1 MVGIATKGQLRM
13 SFLRWA
19 LVLVPLIVL
28 IGSLVG
34 ALSGSGDTSWYAA
47 LEKPSFQPPSYL
59 FGIVW
64 PILYALM
71 AFALVNVIQARGS
84 RWRAMAIG
92 LFVAQLFVNL
102 LWSPIFYGMHQV
114 SFAFFWILLMIG
126 LAVATTVIFARV
138 RRIAAW
144 LMLPYLAW
152 ISFAAVLNFE
162 IDRLNPDAETLVVG
176 ATSTQ
181 I

>member
-28 IGSLVG
+28 VGSLAG
-34 ALSGSGDTSWYAA
+34 ALSGSGDTAWYQA
-47 LEKPSFQPPSYL
+47 LEKPSFQPPPYL

-71 AFALVNVIQARGS
+71 ALALVAVIQARGS
-84 RWRAMAIG
+84 RLRGIAIAA
-92 LFVAQLFVNL
+92 FVIQLIVNL
-102 LWSPIFYGMHQV
+102 LWSPIFFGMHQV
-114 SFAFFWILLMIG
+114 SFALLWIG
-126 LAVATTVIFARV
+126 LMFVLAVGTTVIFGRI

-144 LMLPYLAW
+144 LMVPYLAW
-152 ISFAAVLNFE
+152 ISFAALLNFE
-162 IDRLNPDAETLVVG
+162 IDRMNPDAETLVVG
-176 ATSTQ
+176 STSTQ

>member
-47 LEKPSFQPPSYL
+47 LEKPSFLPPPYL
-59 FGIVW
+59 FGLVW
-64 PILYALM
+64 PVLYALM

-84 RWRAMAIG
+84 RWRGVAIG
-92 LFVAQLFVNL
+92 LFVAQLVVNL
-102 LWSPIFYGMHQV
+102 LWSPIFFGMHQV

-126 LAVATTVIFARV
+126 LAVATTVIFGRV
-138 RRIAAW
+138 RRVAAW

-152 ISFAAVLNFE
+152 ISFAALLNFE
-162 IDRLNPDAETLVVG
+162 VDRLNPNAETLVVG

>member
-47 LEKPSFQPPSYL
+47 LEKPSFQPPPYL
-59 FGIVW
+59 FGLVW
-64 PILYALM
+64 PVLYALM

-84 RWRAMAIG
+84 RWRGVAIG
-92 LFVAQLFVNL
+92 LFVAQLVVNL
-102 LWSPIFYGMHQV
+102 LWSPIFFGMHQV

-126 LAVATTVIFARV
+126 LAVATTIIFGRV
-138 RRIAAW
+138 RRVAAW

-152 ISFAAVLNFE
+152 ISFAALLNFE
-162 IDRLNPDAETLVVG
+162 VDRLNPNAETLVVG

>member
-28 IGSLVG
+28 IGSLAG

-92 LFVAQLFVNL
+92 LFVAQLIVNL
-102 LWSPIFYGMHQV
+102 LWSPIFFGMHQV
-114 SFAFFWILLMIG
+114 SFAFFWILLMVG

>member
-47 LEKPSFQPPSYL
+47 LEKPSFQPPPYL

-84 RWRAMAIG
+84 RWRGIAIG
-92 LFVAQLFVNL
+92 LFAAQLIVNL
-102 LWSPIFYGMHQV
+102 LWSPIFFGMHQV
-114 SFAFFWILLMIG
+114 SFAFFWILVMIG
-126 LAVATTVIFARV
+126 LAVATTVVFARV

-152 ISFAAVLNFE
+152 IGFAAILNFE
-162 IDRLNPDAETLVVG
+162 VDRLNPDAETLVVG

>member
-47 LEKPSFQPPSYL
+47 LEKPSFQPPPYL

-84 RWRAMAIG
+84 RWRGIAIG
-92 LFVAQLFVNL
+92 LFAAQLIVNL
-102 LWSPIFYGMHQV
+102 LWSPIFFGMHQV
-114 SFAFFWILLMIG
+114 SFAFFWILVMIG
-126 LAVATTVIFARV
+126 LAVATTVVFARV

-152 ISFAAVLNFE
+152 ISFAALLNFE
-162 IDRLNPDAETLVVG
+162 VDRLNPDAETLVVG

>member
-28 IGSLVG
+28 AGSLAG
-34 ALSGSGDTSWYAA
+34 ALSGSGETAWYAA
-47 LEKPSFQPPSYL
+47 LEKPSFQPPGYL

-71 AFALVNVIQARGS
+71 AFALVGVIQARGS
-84 RWRAMAIG
+84 RWRALAIG
-92 LFVAQLFVNL
+92 LFVAQLIVNL
-102 LWSPIFYGMHQV
+102 LWSPIFFGMHQV
-114 SFAFFWILLMIG
+114 SFALLWIVLMLV
-126 LAVATTVIFARV
+126 LAVATTLVFGRV
-138 RRIAAW
+138 RRLSAW
-144 LMLPYLAW
+144 LMVPYLAW
-152 ISFAAVLNFE
+152 ICFATLLNYE
-162 IDRLNPDAETLVVG
+162 VDRLNPDAETLVVG
-176 ATSTQ
+176 AMSTQ

>member
-92 LFVAQLFVNL
+92 LFVAQLIVNL
-102 LWSPIFYGMHQV
+102 LWSPIFFGMHQV

>member
-47 LEKPSFQPPSYL
+47 LEKPSFQPPPYL

-71 AFALVNVIQARGS
+71 SFALVNVIQARGS
-84 RWRAMAIG
+84 RWRGIAIG
-92 LFVAQLFVNL
+92 LFAAQLIVNL
-102 LWSPIFYGMHQV
+102 LWSPIFFGMHQV
-114 SFAFFWILLMIG
+114 SFAFFWILVMIG
-126 LAVATTVIFARV
+126 LAVATTVVFARV

-152 ISFAAVLNFE
+152 IGFAAILNFE
-162 IDRLNPDAETLVVG
+162 VDRLNPDAETLVVG

>member
-47 LEKPSFQPPSYL
+47 LEKPSFQPPPYL

-84 RWRAMAIG
+84 RWRGIAIG
-92 LFVAQLFVNL
+92 LFAAQLIVNL
-102 LWSPIFYGMHQV
+102 LWSPIFFGMHQV
-114 SFAFFWILLMIG
+114 SFAFFWILVMIG
-126 LAVATTVIFARV
+126 LAVATTVVFARV

-152 ISFAAVLNFE
+152 ISFAAILNFE
-162 IDRLNPDAETLVVG
+162 VDRLNPDAETLVVG